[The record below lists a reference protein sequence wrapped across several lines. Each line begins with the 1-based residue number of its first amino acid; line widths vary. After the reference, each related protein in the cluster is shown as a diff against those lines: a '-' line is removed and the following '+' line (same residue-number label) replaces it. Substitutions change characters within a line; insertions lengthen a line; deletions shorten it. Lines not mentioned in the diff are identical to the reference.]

1 MMGLKTV
8 GKSITFLLL
17 YLCVFLL
24 LAQFSVYVALVG
36 AVMATRWV
44 MKR

>member
-1 MMGLKTV
+1 MIGLNTV
-8 GKSITFLLL
+8 GKSIAFVLL
-17 YLCVFLL
+17 YLCVFFL
-24 LAQFSVYVALVG
+24 LAQFSVYVAVVG